1 MEGRITWY
9 RKLLLNPRYHYF
21 FYQRKQ
27 HRRAIKRRAGF
38 ERIYAIKGFALLS
51 QGEDGDSFRRQGL
64 EASEAEGSL
73 EWNKLFGGR
82 AFVGIDLERDR
93 FM

>member
-1 MEGRITWY
+1 M
-9 RKLLLNPRYHYF
+9 
-21 FYQRKQ
+21 
-27 HRRAIKRRAGF
+27 
-38 ERIYAIKGFALLS
+38 IKGFALLS